1 MLADLEAENVKV
13 LQQGGKE
20 RHLAIFNTPLEY
32 DELKNKATVD
42 FPCSVIAETGSIPG
56 LYVYDN
62 FITEGKNLA

>member
-13 LQQGGKE
+13 LSQRGKE

-42 FPCSVIAETGSIPG
+42 FPCSFIAETGSIPG

-62 FITEGKNLA
+62 FITEGKFIS